1 MTTSKHIWTSA
12 TAFVLAGALS
22 AIANAQ
28 AVPDPHAGH
37 HPADIA
43 APATP
48 APPIAPSTPSAKP
61 NSTINGKPGMGGS
74 AGMMR
79 GMGGDGDGKSMMG
92 MMGGACMSMGADVDE
107 RIASLKTELKITGP
121 QTAAWNAFADVLR
134 ANADR
139 AGKVHSGMMRL
150 PNSTPLSLPQRLE
163 RRERML
169 AVGLDN
175 LHALKPVLARLYTG
189 LSAEQR
195 TTADR
200 LIEHETGMMPGM
212 KIGGMPMSDMSGGMK
227 KQ

>member
-12 TAFVLAGALS
+12 AAFVLAGALS
-22 AIANAQ
+22 VIANAQ
-28 AVPDPHAGH
+28 TVPDPHAGH

-61 NSTINGKPGMGGS
+61 NGTMNDKPGMGS
-74 AGMMR
+74 
-79 GMGGDGDGKSMMG
+79 DGDGKSMMG

-121 QTAAWNAFADVLR
+121 QTAAWSAFADVLR
-134 ANADR
+134 ANAGR
-139 AGKVHSGMMRL
+139 AGKVHSGMMTP

-163 RRERML
+163 RHERML

-175 LHALKPVLARLYTG
+175 LRALKPVLARLYAG
-189 LSAEQR
+189 LSTEQR
-195 TTADR
+195 TAADR

-212 KIGGMPMSDMSGGMK
+212 KMGGMPMSDMPGGMK